1 MLVLRKVAARE
12 NGVTVSMISYL
23 VSKGYIERHYVLGNK
38 YNYLVDL
45 DEVERELAKGVE
57 RKSIC
62 YNKNVKTQPK
72 GKDGKWIKV

>member
-1 MLVLRKVAARE
+1 VLRKVAARE

-23 VSKGYIERHYVLGNK
+23 VKMGYVKRHYVLGNE

-45 DEVERELAKGVE
+45 NEVTEQLGLGVE